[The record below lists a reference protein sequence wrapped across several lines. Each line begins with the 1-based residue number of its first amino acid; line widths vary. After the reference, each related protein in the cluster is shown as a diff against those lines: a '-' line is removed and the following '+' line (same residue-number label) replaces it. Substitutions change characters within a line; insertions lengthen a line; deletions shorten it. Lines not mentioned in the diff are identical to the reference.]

1 MESEAVRRFAAEF
14 VGTFALV
21 FVVVGSIMVS
31 AQSGLVGIALAYG
44 LVVGVMFAAV
54 SQVSGGHFNP
64 AITFGF
70 LVTRRLSVA
79 NAVIHWCAQ
88 LLGAVTAA
96 LMLRVVFPAAADLS
110 GGVPTLNSGMSTFGG
125 LVLEAILTFFLV
137 WVVFGVAVDPRS
149 THRPIAGLAIG
160 LTITIDVLIGGP
172 LTGAAVNPARA
183 FGPQLVEGVWSDGW
197 LYYAGPLAG
206 AATAALLYDLLY
218 LRKVPRTA

>member
-1 MESEAVRRFAAEF
+1 METEAVRRFAAEF

-44 LVVGVMFAAV
+44 LVVGVMVAAV
-54 SQVSGGHFNP
+54 GHISGGHFNP
-64 AITFGF
+64 AVTFGF
-70 LVTRRLSVA
+70 LVTRRLSAA
-79 NAVIHWCAQ
+79 NAVIYWCAQ
-88 LLGAVTAA
+88 LVAAVLAA
-96 LMLRVVFPAAADLS
+96 LLLRVVFPDAADLS

-125 LVLEAILTFFLV
+125 LVLEAVLTFFVV
-137 WVVFGVAVDPRS
+137 WVIFGVATDPKS

-160 LTITIDVLIGGP
+160 LTITLDVLIGGP
-172 LTGAAVNPARA
+172 LTGAALNPARA

-197 LYYAGPLAG
+197 LYYVGPLAG
-206 AATAALLYDLLY
+206 AAAAALLYDQLY